1 MASVSNHIQWLEEQL
16 KRWVNSGIIQDNHA
30 QSIRSL
36 YPASQTT
43 RPWALIVFSGIG
55 AVIIGLGVI
64 LLFAYNWAD
73 MSKVSKLSTVFL
85 SLIISHII
93 GISLFLKSE
102 RFEKMGEAL
111 TILGTMLF
119 GAGIWL
125 IAQIYHI
132 EEHFPT
138 AFFIWGLGAL
148 ALAWTMPSIAQAIC
162 AAILF
167 TIWVMTEAINFDN
180 SIPYAFIFIL
190 LLFPLAYK
198 HRSSLLLGV
207 LLFAFG
213 ISTIFIAVPTA
224 ESATFHSILGLLI
237 LYLSIG
243 LIHQKSKKFEN
254 FAPVYFYIG
263 LAGYLLVLYLLSFPE
278 LNKEV
283 LRDIKDNKMIS
294 DVSVMLYWT
303 VPLVLAIGGW
313 ITVGRDLIKKT
324 IFKYY
329 SHDLLLL
336 PLVLIFFCCYS
347 LSSTRVFHWPV
358 TAIFNLVLLAHIV
371 MLMAKGCKEVKP
383 AMALAGAL
391 LLAALTFARFTDLFE
406 SMATRGMVFIA
417 VGIILFGQGFF
428 YVRTKKRIKEQ
439 AL

>member
-1 MASVSNHIQWLEEQL
+1 MASINNHVQWLEEQL
-16 KRWVNSGIIQDNHA
+16 KRWASSGIIQDSQA
-30 QSIRSL
+30 RTIRGL
-36 YPASQTT
+36 YPAQQAA

-55 AVIIGLGVI
+55 SVIIGLGVI
-64 LLFAYNWAD
+64 LLFAYNWDD
-73 MSKVSKLSTVFL
+73 MSKVAKLGTIFSA
-85 SLIISHII
+85 LIISHII

-102 RFEKMGEAL
+102 RFEKMGESL

-148 ALAWTMPSIAQAIC
+148 ALAWTMPSIAQAIV

-167 TIWVMTEAINFDN
+167 TVWVMTEAISFDT
-180 SIPYAFIFIL
+180 SIPYALVFIL

-198 HRSSLLLGV
+198 QRSSLLLGV
-207 LLFAFG
+207 LLLAMA
-213 ISTIFIAVPTA
+213 ISTIFVAVHTA
-224 ESATFHSILGLLI
+224 ESATFHSLLGLLV
-237 LYLSIG
+237 LYVSIG
-243 LIHQKSKKFEN
+243 LIHQKFSKFEN
-254 FAPVYFYIG
+254 FAPVYFFIG
-263 LAGYLLVLYLLSFPE
+263 LAGYFLTIFLLSFPE
-278 LNKEV
+278 LNREV
-283 LRDIKDNKMIS
+283 LKDTKMFPNIS
-294 DVSVMLYWT
+294 VVLYWLI
-303 VPLVLAIGGW
+303 PLVLAIAGW
-313 ITVGRDLIKKT
+313 IAVSKDLIKKT
-324 IFKYY
+324 KFKCY

-347 LSSTRVFHWPV
+347 LMPAKIFYWPV
-358 TAIFNLVLLAHIV
+358 TAIFNLVFLAHTG

-383 AMALAGAL
+383 AMAMAGAL

-406 SMATRGMVFIA
+406 SLATRGVIFIV
-417 VGIILFGQGFF
+417 VGIILFSQGFF
-428 YVRTKKRIKEQ
+428 YIRTKKRIKEQ

>member
-1 MASVSNHIQWLEEQL
+1 MASISDHVKWLEEQL
-16 KRWVNSGIIQDNHA
+16 KRWVNSGIIQDNQV

-64 LLFAYNWAD
+64 LLFAYNWED
-73 MSKVSKLSTVFL
+73 MSKASKLATVFL

-102 RFEKMGEAL
+102 RFEKVGEAL

-148 ALAWTMPSIAQAIC
+148 AFAWAMLSIAQAIV

-167 TIWVMTEAINFDN
+167 TIWAMTEATAFEN
-180 SIPYAFIFIL
+180 SIPYALIFIL

-213 ISTIFIAVPTA
+213 ISTIFIAAPTA

-237 LYLSIG
+237 LYVSIG

-303 VPLVLAIGGW
+303 VPLVLAIAGW
-313 ITVGRDLIKKT
+313 IAVGRDLIKKT
-324 IFKYY
+324 ALKYY

-336 PLVLIFFCCYS
+336 PLVLIFFCGYF
-347 LSSTRVFHWPV
+347 LSPTRVFNWPV
-358 TAIFNLVLLAHIV
+358 TAIFNLVILAHIV

-383 AMALAGAL
+383 AMA
-391 LLAALTFARFTDLFE
+391 
-406 SMATRGMVFIA
+406 
-417 VGIILFGQGFF
+417 
-428 YVRTKKRIKEQ
+428 
-439 AL
+439 

>member
-1 MASVSNHIQWLEEQL
+1 VCSSDL
-16 KRWVNSGIIQDNHA
+16 NSGIIQDNQA
-30 QSIRSL
+30 QSIRGL
-36 YPASQTT
+36 YPAQQTAK
-43 RPWALIVFSGIG
+43 PWALIVFSGIG

-64 LLFAYNWAD
+64 LLFAYNWED
-73 MSKVSKLSTVFL
+73 MSKVSKLGTIFSA
-85 SLIISHII
+85 LIISHII

-102 RFEKMGEAL
+102 QFEKVGEAL

-132 EEHFPT
+132 DEHFPT

-167 TIWVMTEAINFDN
+167 TIWVMTEATSFDT
-180 SIPYAFIFIL
+180 SIPYALVFIL
-190 LLFPLAYK
+190 LLFPMAYK
-198 HRSSLLLGV
+198 QRSSLLLGV

-213 ISTIFIAVPTA
+213 ISTIFIAAPTA
-224 ESATFHSILGLLI
+224 KSATFHSILGLLI
-237 LYLSIG
+237 LYTSIG

-263 LAGYLLVLYLLSFPE
+263 FAGYLLTLYLLSFPE
-278 LNKEV
+278 LYKEII
-283 LRDIKDNKMIS
+283 REIKMFPN
-294 DVSVMLYWT
+294 VSVLLYWLI
-303 VPLVLAIGGW
+303 PLVLAIAGW
-313 ITVGRDLIKKT
+313 IAVGRDLIKKT

-329 SHDLLLL
+329 SPDLFLL

-371 MLMAKGCKEVKP
+371 MMMAKGCKEVN
-383 AMALAGAL
+383 ATMAIAGAI
-391 LLAALTFARFTDLFE
+391 LLAALTIARFTDLFE